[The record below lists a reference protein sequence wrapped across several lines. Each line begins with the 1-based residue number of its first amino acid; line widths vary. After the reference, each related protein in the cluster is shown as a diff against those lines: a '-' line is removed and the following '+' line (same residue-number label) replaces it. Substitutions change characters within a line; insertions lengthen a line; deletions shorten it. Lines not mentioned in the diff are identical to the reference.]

1 MKYLL
6 STLPLVLACNCARA
20 FSPSLHHNSNKPRL
34 SSSSLSVIDVAVA
47 ETVASAAAIPS
58 LFVGTGTFLLNSD
71 AGNDE
76 EDRGTSIL
84 EEGDDQEVDIYRD
97 TLLRYAGYANEVGE
111 AFAPL
116 VPAVVVPASY
126 GVAITY
132 VLADTI
138 DKFRKS
144 LKGGKYSAGASTK
157 CAIIEGVDA
166 LIWQLA
172 ASVALP
178 GYTIHQ
184 VVAITVTLLNAAGLS
199 GDDQGPLLQA
209 LPTVLGLVT
218 IPFIVKP
225 LDEFAEVAMDV
236 TFRKVSLPY
245 LETCEIDYDKMP

>member
-1 MKYLL
+1 MKFLRPLLPLLL
-6 STLPLVLACNCARA
+6 SFNASA
-20 FSPSLHHNSNKPRL
+20 FSPALGKPRL
-34 SSSSLSVIDVAVA
+34 TLSSASSSSSLSVIDAA
-47 ETVASAAAIPS
+47 IAQTVASAAAIPS
-58 LFVGTGTFLLNSD
+58 IFVGTGSFLLSGEKEEKEGGSENS
-71 AGNDE
+71 
-76 EDRGTSIL
+76 SS
-84 EEGDDQEVDIYRD
+84 GDGEVDIYRD

-132 VLADTI
+132 VIADTI

-144 LKGGKYSAGASTK
+144 LSGGKYNQGASTT

-184 VVAITVTLLNAAGLS
+184 VVAITVTLLSAAGLS
-199 GDDQGPLLQA
+199 DTGGPIDA
-209 LPTVLGLVT
+209 LPTVVGLAT

-225 LDEFAEVAMDV
+225 LDEFAEVGMDL
-236 TFRKVSLPY
+236 TFRKISIPY
-245 LETCEIDYDKMP
+245 LETCEIDYDKMN

>member
-1 MKYLL
+1 MNYLRL
-6 STLPLVLACNCARA
+6 LFVPLIWSSNARA
-20 FSPSLHHNSNKPRL
+20 FSPLRIKTPRTL
-34 SSSSLSVIDVAVA
+34 SSSSSLSVFDAALFTDVA
-47 ETVASAAAIPS
+47 TAAAIPS
-58 LFVGTGTFLLNSD
+58 VFVGTGAFLQSG
-71 AGNDE
+71 AE
-76 EDRGTSIL
+76 ET
-84 EEGDDQEVDIYRD
+84 EEGSESSSSEDGEVDLYRD

-132 VLADTI
+132 VVADTI

-144 LKGGKYSAGASTK
+144 MKGGKYGKASLK
-157 CAIIEGVDA
+157 CAVIEGVDA

-184 VVAITVTLLNAAGLS
+184 VVLITVALLSAAGLTDT
-199 GDDQGPLLQA
+199 GGPIDY
-209 LPTVLGLVT
+209 LPTVVGLGT

-225 LDEFAEVAMDV
+225 LDELAEVAMEV
-236 TFRKVSLPY
+236 TFRKLSMPY
-245 LETCEIDYDKMP
+245 LETCELDFSDL